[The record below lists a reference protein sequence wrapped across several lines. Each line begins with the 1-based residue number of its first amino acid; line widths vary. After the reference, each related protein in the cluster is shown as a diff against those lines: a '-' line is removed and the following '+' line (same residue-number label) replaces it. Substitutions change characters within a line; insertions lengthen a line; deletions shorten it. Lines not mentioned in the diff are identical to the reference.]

1 MKQNSVVGLLSAL
14 LLLVP
19 IGAHAKNVSVQI
31 KGALSSPSAGV
42 CASGYAAQ
50 CASGNCFTIVPA
62 GPIKVSGTFG
72 KGTVTAMCVTLDVG
86 NNVSEADTTD
96 TCAPIFGVMT
106 IEVSVTKQHVITV
119 TDTASN
125 ITGAFC
131 HHQANA
137 NNSMIEAGWA
147 IDGADST
154 DTAATGWGTITG
166 TNNKNTG
173 VMLLNMKGSLT
184 P

>member
-1 MKQNSVVGLLSAL
+1 MSAL
-14 LLLVP
+14 LLLIATGVQ
-19 IGAHAKNVSVQI
+19 AKNVSVQI
-31 KGALSSPSAGV
+31 KGAVSSPSTGV
-42 CASGYAAQ
+42 CATGYAAQ
-50 CASGNCFTIVPA
+50 CASGNCYTIVPA

-86 NNVSEADTTD
+86 NNVSEADTND
-96 TCAPIFGVMT
+96 TCGPIFGDLL
-106 IEVSVTKQHVITV
+106 IEVSVTKKHVTTV
-119 TDTASN
+119 TDTAAN

-166 TNNKNTG
+166 TNNKKTG